1 LSDLAHHLA
10 FIRLAKKSV
19 AALKNQRDSI
29 AQISIEC
36 LSTMLALS
44 LIANLIIFTAAWAFC
59 VKIKNFSPVDAF
71 WAFCIGLTAVFFLF
85 TKKPSP
91 QPLVAAILI
100 TAWSVRLG
108 YYLSR
113 RIAKHHPSEDSRYQ
127 KLREI
132 WNGKVNS
139 MFLLFFLG
147 QALSVFLLALPFY
160 LIAADPNPRFD
171 LFPILGTLIAS
182 IGLIGE
188 TLADRQMSTFKAA
201 NPDPNSICQI
211 GLWKYSRHPNYFF
224 ESIIWIGFFVFA
236 LGSPWGWTTIYAPAI
251 ITYLLLKVTGIPPTE
266 ASALLRKGDTY
277 REYQRTTSPFIPR
290 FKFQVSKSNEESS
303 NP

>member
-1 LSDLAHHLA
+1 
-10 FIRLAKKSV
+10 
-19 AALKNQRDSI
+19 
-29 AQISIEC
+29 
-36 LSTMLALS
+36 MLAIA

-85 TKKPSP
+85 GETPNT
-91 QPLVAAILI
+91 QPLIAGILI
-100 TAWSVRLG
+100 FAWSVRLG
-108 YYLSR
+108 YHLSR
-113 RIAKHHPSEDSRYQ
+113 RIVKHHPSEDSRYQ

-160 LIAADPNPRFD
+160 IIAIDPNPAYD
-171 LFPILGTLIAS
+171 LFPILGTLITL
-182 IGLIGE
+182 IGLMGE
-188 TLADRQMSTFKAA
+188 TIADRQMSAFKAS
-201 NPDPNSICQI
+201 NPDPKSICQI

-224 ESIIWIGFFVFA
+224 ESVIWIGFFVFA

-266 ASALLRKGDTY
+266 ASALLRKGEAY
-277 REYQRTTSPFIPR
+277 REYQRTTSPFIPL
-290 FKFQVSKSNEESS
+290 SPKSSS
-303 NP
+303 TDH

>member
-1 LSDLAHHLA
+1 
-10 FIRLAKKSV
+10 
-19 AALKNQRDSI
+19 
-29 AQISIEC
+29 
-36 LSTMLALS
+36 MLFFA

-71 WAFCIGLTAVFFLF
+71 WAFCIGLTALFFLF
-85 TKKPSP
+85 TKNPST
-91 QPLVAAILI
+91 QPFIAGILI
-100 TAWSVRLG
+100 SAWSVRLG
-108 YYLSR
+108 YHLTR

-127 KLREI
+127 KLRAI

-160 LIAADPNPRFD
+160 LIAADPNPTYD
-171 LFPILGTLIAS
+171 LFPILGTLIAC

-188 TLADRQMSTFKAA
+188 TVADRQMSTFKAA
-201 NPDPNSICQI
+201 NPDPKSICQI

-224 ESIIWIGFFVFA
+224 ESIIWIGFFIFA
-236 LGSPWGWTTIYAPAI
+236 LGSPWGWVSIYAPVI

-266 ASALLRKGDTY
+266 ASALLRKGDAY
-277 REYQRTTSPFIPR
+277 REYQRTTSPFIPS

>member
-1 LSDLAHHLA
+1 MLTLA
-10 FIRLAKKSV
+10 
-19 AALKNQRDSI
+19 
-29 AQISIEC
+29 
-36 LSTMLALS
+36 
-44 LIANLIIFTAAWAFC
+44 LIANLLIFAAAWASC

-85 TKKPSP
+85 VKTSTT
-91 QPLVAAILI
+91 QPLVAGILI

-108 YYLSR
+108 YHLSR

-127 KLREI
+127 KLREV
-132 WNGKVNS
+132 WSGKVNS

-160 LIAADPNPRFD
+160 LIACDPKPAYD

-182 IGLIGE
+182 TGLIGE
-188 TLADRQMSTFKAA
+188 TIADRQMSAFKASS
-201 NPDPNSICQI
+201 PDPKSICQI

-236 LGSPWGWTTIYAPAI
+236 LGSPWGWTTIYAPVI

-266 ASALLRKGDTY
+266 ASALLSKGEAY
-277 REYQRTTSPFIPR
+277 REYQLTTSPFIPR

-303 NP
+303 TP